1 MLDVAIRRLD
11 GQTVVDLGRNPGT
24 ARPPLPVSPAL
35 ATLLPTGLRRG
46 STVSVAGSMA
56 LLLALLGGASATG
69 AWCVLVGLP
78 TISAEA
84 AVEQG
89 IELSRLAIVAPTDPI
104 EWATAVGAL
113 LDAVDIVAARPPPR
127 LAPGD
132 IRRLAARAR
141 SHDAVLITYLG
152 TGTAGTGTAAEP
164 SWPGTDVRL
173 RAVEGEWSGIATG
186 SAAGQGR
193 LRQRRLTVRV
203 EGRGQA
209 ARPRTAALWLPGS
222 NGGVELAAPV
232 VRSLDAEL
240 RRTAPVDDLAS

>member
-24 ARPPLPVSPAL
+24 ARPPLPVVPAL
-35 ATLLPTGLRRG
+35 APLLPAGLRRG
-46 STVSVAGSMA
+46 STVSVTGSMA

-89 IELSRLAIVAPTDPI
+89 IELSRLAIVASTDPA

-152 TGTAGTGTAAEP
+152 AGNLGTGTAGTGAAADP

-173 RAVEGEWSGIATG
+173 RASEGEWSGIGTG
-186 SAAGQGR
+186 SDAGQGR
-193 LRQRRLTVRV
+193 LRQRRITVLA

-209 ARPRTAALWLPGS
+209 ARPRSATLWLPAQA
-222 NGGVELAAPV
+222 GGAEPAAPV
-232 VRSLDAEL
+232 VRSLND
-240 RRTAPVDDLAS
+240 RAS

>member
-1 MLDVAIRRLD
+1 MLDVAVRRLD
-11 GQTVVDLGRNPGT
+11 GQLVVDLGRNPGT

-35 ATLLPTGLRRG
+35 ASLLPTGLRRG
-46 STVSVAGSMA
+46 STVSVAGSIS

-78 TISAEA
+78 AISAEA
-84 AVEQG
+84 ATEQG
-89 IELSRLAIVAPTDPI
+89 IELSRLAIVASTEAN
-104 EWATAVGAL
+104 EWTTAVGAL

-152 TGTAGTGTAAEP
+152 TAASKAASARTGAGP
-164 SWPGTDVRL
+164 DQSWPGTDVRL
-173 RAVEGEWSGIATG
+173 SAVEGEWSGIGTG
-186 SAAGQGR
+186 STAGQGR
-193 LRQRRLTVRV
+193 LQQRRLTVRA

-209 ARPRTAALWLPGS
+209 ARPRTATVWLPAV
-222 NGGVELAAPV
+222 GGGIEPANVRTLTEIDEPTELAG
-232 VRSLDAEL
+232 
-240 RRTAPVDDLAS
+240 